1 MAKQTVPAKTSGLT
15 AEQVSMAME
24 EITMQLQALERV
36 SIMLQCELLQDDR
49 DRDAMHTITRSV
61 LQSASFI
68 AEKVAKG
75 VNPAAGIGGD
85 DPLEWF
91 MPALFFHDNN
101 DVGQEVQV

>member
-24 EITMQLQALERV
+24 EITMRLQALERV
-36 SIMLQCELLQDDR
+36 SILLQCDLLEDSR
-49 DRDAMHTITRSV
+49 DRDAMQTITQSV

-68 AEKVAKG
+68 AERVAKG

-85 DPLEWF
+85 DPMEWF
-91 MPALFFHDNN
+91 MPPLFFPTEHLQK
-101 DVGQEVQV
+101 VAS